1 MNTVKEEVMLK
12 YVVVLVALSSGCEI
26 AQPFQG
32 PKWDMNKGLTD
43 KSLKG
48 PFLAATT
55 DIIVKQDSAAQDLF
69 NNDFNAIQTELKAS
83 PGLIGYS
90 LDEIIGGDD
99 YRTLTV
105 WEDEQAMVDFVTGKA
120 HAQAMSDATKIGQHG
135 EVTTW
140 NVELKDMPPTF
151 DDAKRELA
159 KQGTVVV
166 K

>member
-1 MNTVKEEVMLK
+1 MLK
-12 YVVVLVALSSGCEI
+12 VIVVVVAVFASACEI

-48 PFLAATT
+48 PFIAATT
-55 DIIVKQDSAAQDLF
+55 DIVVKDGAQDLF
-69 NNDFNAIQTELKAS
+69 NKDFNAVQDELKTS

-90 LDEIIGGDD
+90 LDFVVGGDD

-105 WEDEQAMVDFVTGKA
+105 WEDEQSMVNFVTGKA
-120 HAQAMSDATKIGQHG
+120 HQTAMSDVEKIGKHG
-135 EVTTW
+135 EVTSW
-140 NVELKDMPPTF
+140 NVDLKDMPPTF
-151 DDAKRELA
+151 DQAKQELA
-159 KQGTVVV
+159 KQGTSVV